1 MQYKDLYNYK
11 CNLDEILTRL
21 NSNSRCQIGLDM
33 NIASARSSR
42 SVPNNPNPNQIRD
55 DQGGLLKNLQDQA

>member
-33 NIASARSSR
+33 NIAASRSSR